1 MTDDELLRY
10 SRQILLPDFDIAG
23 QERLRWSRAL
33 IVGLGGL
40 GSPVAMYL
48 AVAGVG
54 RLTLVDFD
62 RVDLSNLQRQIVHRT
77 ADIGRLKVESA
88 RDTLL
93 ALNPS
98 VAVMTLPQALDEAE
112 LREQVRQ
119 ADVVVDACDN
129 LPARLAINTACVRAG
144 VPLVTGAAIRLE
156 GQVLVWRPGGE
167 GACYRC
173 LYRDAD
179 VAPETCAQTGVLAPV
194 VGIDLGRVD
203 PETLDS
209 IDMAQDLLD
218 LGPAFD
224 LQQNLATG
232 THEGQRLTGATRRDR
247 AHNVDARNNGS
258 VVIRRPADEAKHGAG
273 TEEDDAAAAVE
284 DLRSGLLA
292 EPDPELDPLLH
303 PGQFHARQR
312 AAETGVERSVSGH
325 AGDHKAGH

>member
-10 SRQILLPDFDIAG
+10 SRQILLPEFDIDG
-23 QERLRWSRAL
+23 QERLRRSRAL

-48 AVAGVG
+48 AAAGVG

-129 LPARLAINTACVRAG
+129 LPTRLAINAACVRAG
-144 VPLVTGAAIRLE
+144 VPLVSGAAIRLE
-156 GQVLVWRPGGE
+156 GQVLVWRPGEE

-179 VAPETCAQTGVLAPV
+179 AAPETCAQTGVLAPV
-194 VGIDLGRVD
+194 VGIVGSIQALEAIKVLTDFG
-203 PETLDS
+203 ETL
-209 IDMAQDLLD
+209 AGRLLLLD
-218 LGPAFD
+218 AKRMEWRTLKV
-224 LQQNLATG
+224 
-232 THEGQRLTGATRRDR
+232 RRD
-247 AHNVDARNNGS
+247 
-258 VVIRRPADEAKHGAG
+258 PACPVCG
-273 TEEDDAAAAVE
+273 
-284 DLRSGLLA
+284 
-292 EPDPELDPLLH
+292 
-303 PGQFHARQR
+303 
-312 AAETGVERSVSGH
+312 GVS
-325 AGDHKAGH
+325 

>member
-10 SRQILLPDFDIAG
+10 SRQILLPEFDIDG
-23 QERLRWSRAL
+23 QERLRRSRAL

-48 AVAGVG
+48 AAAGVG

-98 VAVMTLPQALDEAE
+98 VAVTTLPQALDEAE

-129 LPARLAINTACVRAG
+129 LPTRLAINAACVRAG
-144 VPLVTGAAIRLE
+144 VPLVSGAAIRLE
-156 GQVLVWRPGGE
+156 GQVLVWRPGE
-167 GACYRC
+167 KGACYRC

-179 VAPETCAQTGVLAPV
+179 AAPETCAQTGVLAPV
-194 VGIDLGRVD
+194 VGIVGSIQALEAIKVLTDFG
-203 PETLDS
+203 ETL
-209 IDMAQDLLD
+209 AGRLLLLD
-218 LGPAFD
+218 AKRMEWRTLKV
-224 LQQNLATG
+224 
-232 THEGQRLTGATRRDR
+232 RRD
-247 AHNVDARNNGS
+247 
-258 VVIRRPADEAKHGAG
+258 PACPVCG
-273 TEEDDAAAAVE
+273 
-284 DLRSGLLA
+284 
-292 EPDPELDPLLH
+292 
-303 PGQFHARQR
+303 
-312 AAETGVERSVSGH
+312 GVS
-325 AGDHKAGH
+325 

>member
-23 QERLRWSRAL
+23 QERLRRSRAL

-48 AVAGVG
+48 AAAGVG

-77 ADIGRLKVESA
+77 ADIGRLKVESG

-98 VAVMTLPQALDEAE
+98 VEVAALPQALDEVE

-129 LPARLAINTACVRAG
+129 LPARLAINAACVWAG
-144 VPLVTGAAIRLE
+144 VPLVSGAAIRLE
-156 GQVLVWRPGGE
+156 GQVLVWRPGE
-167 GACYRC
+167 KGACYRC

-179 VAPETCAQTGVLAPV
+179 AAPETCAQTGVLAPV
-194 VGIDLGRVD
+194 VGIVGSIQALEAIKVLTGLG
-203 PETLDS
+203 ETL
-209 IDMAQDLLD
+209 AGRLLLLD
-218 LGPAFD
+218 AKRMEWRTLKV
-224 LQQNLATG
+224 
-232 THEGQRLTGATRRDR
+232 RRD
-247 AHNVDARNNGS
+247 
-258 VVIRRPADEAKHGAG
+258 PACPVCGGA
-273 TEEDDAAAAVE
+273 
-284 DLRSGLLA
+284 
-292 EPDPELDPLLH
+292 P
-303 PGQFHARQR
+303 
-312 AAETGVERSVSGH
+312 
-325 AGDHKAGH
+325 